1 LAFSDRAATT
11 DRLARSVPDLLDIV
25 VRAKAKGTKVEILNL
40 GNLDPGSVN
49 GKLILAVLGTIAAFQ
64 REMMLEPQRKG
75 ITRARRRVGTKAAS
89 RRRGRRP
96 IRSTKLAAQGVSKVE
111 ITLRLGMQRA
121 TVYRALASG

>member
-1 LAFSDRAATT
+1 LAFCDRSATT

-25 VRAKAKGTKVEILNL
+25 ARAKAKGAKVEILNL
-40 GNLDPGSVN
+40 GNVDPGSIN

-64 REMMLEPQRKG
+64 RKMMLEPQRKG
-75 ITRARRRVGTKAAS
+75 IARARRRVGTKAPS